1 MADNTKCQTAS
12 LLLWCKREAS
22 QITTN
27 LCGRF
32 LVNVK
37 RLFPARSF
45 ISIQFTVGKRAQ
57 DREGRSVTSGGRY
70 PITALLICA
79 GVAGIV
85 LGSTSSIIF
94 LLPAALMAFLI
105 GAVLIVRPECWPNR
119 SHRHAVLRRLFGRRG
134 NDQHATALVH
144 AAITRRVTG
153 RALFGVSEAEH
164 KRGGPASICAGG
176 AAGALALCTCTVGS
190 PKLRNPY
197 VRLSE
202 IARCVVDRCHAAN
215 DPMESTGGRLC

>member
-45 ISIQFTVGKRAQ
+45 ISIQFTVGKPAQ

-105 GAVLIVRPECWPNR
+105 GAVLIVRPDIDVGLTALTATLFCGGYLVGVVMTNTRP
-119 SHRHAVLRRLFGRRG
+119 RLF
-134 NDQHATALVH
+134 
-144 AAITRRVTG
+144 TR
-153 RALFGVSEAEH
+153 
-164 KRGGPASICAGG
+164 P
-176 AAGALALCTCTVGS
+176 
-190 PKLRNPY
+190 LR
-197 VRLSE
+197 
-202 IARCVVDRCHAAN
+202 D
-215 DPMESTGGRLC
+215 D